1 QEDKQLSVR
10 FSGSVDSG
18 PRIISSSSD
27 DDGESEWEA
36 FDAAFRCK
44 TASTTEPVAMATPA
58 RATLARRPFKEN
70 QRAASGRAR
79 THPTDSAASS
89 SAEDVRLLAPTRVGL
104 HGRSSSS
111 AGQLAPGYD
120 GNSDHVGG
128 SQRPHR
134 PHQVVGSATSHLHEN
149 DFNNKHRTHHQTGA
163 VLQPARR
170 LPLYKHNDLAQAT
183 PNDTSR
189 AFACSVLLH
198 GCLCEAPLAVLEGL
212 ARGPLYLVAAAWV
225 ALVASVGASG
235 HAHHHRAGLR
245 KHAAAL
251 AREGLL
257 LLAASLTLAMPFATS
272 FTVYGEVVVGRALDE
287 EEASWDV
294 RPVPTVLGAVD
305 PLRFCVFAFGQA
317 GELAANGR
325 PEPLQQPFS
334 ELAGGGYS
342 LRTSGPGVYAEGFR
356 PANYDDGGSDGGGRS
371 NKPPSILYVGA
382 IAAQSMDADRMGV
395 GILHPPEE
403 LELRLRQAAAHGKR
417 AVVSAYRR
425 LANSAT
431 ATHHRRLPTFSSTAV
446 TRPGSMS
453 SG

>member
-1 QEDKQLSVR
+1 ERNQLSFR
-10 FSGSVDSG
+10 SSGSVSG
-18 PRIISSSSD
+18 PRSSSSSD
-27 DDGESEWEA
+27 DDGESDWEA
-36 FDAAFRCK
+36 FEAAFRGK
-44 TASTTEPVAMATPA
+44 TAPMTEPAGKASAA
-58 RATLARRPFKEN
+58 RVTLARRPFNEK

-79 THPTDSAASS
+79 THRTDSGASS
-89 SAEDVRLLAPTRVGL
+89 SAEEDLRLLAPTRAVL
-104 HGRSSSS
+104 HGRNSLP

-120 GNSDHVGG
+120 GESDHDGT

-134 PHQVVGSATSHLHEN
+134 YHQVVRAATSRLHEN
-149 DFNNKHRTHHQTGA
+149 DYFNNKYHTHHHQTGA
-163 VLQPARR
+163 LPQPARR
-170 LPLYKHNDLAQAT
+170 LPLYNHNHDLEQA
-183 PNDTSR
+183 NAGRRSSSSVVNNTSR
-189 AFACSVLLH
+189 AFAWSVLLH

-225 ALVASVGASG
+225 ALVAVVGASG
-235 HAHHHRAGLR
+235 HAHHRAELR

-257 LLAASLTLAMPFATS
+257 LLAASLTLAVPFATS
-272 FTVYGEVVVGRALDE
+272 FTVYGEVVVDRAPDDE

-325 PEPLQQPFS
+325 PEPMQQPFS
-334 ELAGGGYS
+334 ELTGGGYG
-342 LRTSGPGVYAEGFR
+342 LRTTGPGGCAEGFR
-356 PANYDDGGSDGGGRS
+356 PANHADGGRS
-371 NKPPSILYVGA
+371 NKPPSTLYVGA

-403 LELRLRQAAAHGKR
+403 LGLKARQTAAHGKR

-425 LANSAT
+425 LVNSAT
-431 ATHHRRLPTFSSTAV
+431 TTYHRRLPTFSSTAI
-446 TRPGSMS
+446 
-453 SG
+453 

>member
-1 QEDKQLSVR
+1 MTDPAV
-10 FSGSVDSG
+10 
-18 PRIISSSSD
+18 
-27 DDGESEWEA
+27 
-36 FDAAFRCK
+36 
-44 TASTTEPVAMATPA
+44 TATPG
-58 RATLARRPFKEN
+58 RVTLARRPFKEN

-79 THPTDSAASS
+79 THRTDSAASS
-89 SAEDVRLLAPTRVGL
+89 SAEDLRVLAPTRAGL
-104 HGRSSSS
+104 HGSNSSP

-120 GNSDHVGG
+120 GDNDHVGT
-128 SQRPHR
+128 SQRPYRH
-134 PHQVVGSATSHLHEN
+134 HQVAGSAASHLHEN
-149 DFNNKHRTHHQTGA
+149 DFNNKYRPHHHQTGA

-170 LPLYKHNDLAQAT
+170 LPLYPHHNDATQAT
-183 PNDTSR
+183 PNSSSSPPVLNDTSR
-189 AFACSVLLH
+189 AFAWSVLLH

-257 LLAASLTLAMPFATS
+257 LLAASLTLAVPFATS
-272 FTVYGEVVVGRALDE
+272 FTVYGEVVVDRALDE

-334 ELAGGGYS
+334 ELTGGGYG
-342 LRTSGPGVYAEGFR
+342 LRTTGPGG
-356 PANYDDGGSDGGGRS
+356 
-371 NKPPSILYVGA
+371 
-382 IAAQSMDADRMGV
+382 
-395 GILHPPEE
+395 
-403 LELRLRQAAAHGKR
+403 
-417 AVVSAYRR
+417 
-425 LANSAT
+425 
-431 ATHHRRLPTFSSTAV
+431 
-446 TRPGSMS
+446 
-453 SG
+453 